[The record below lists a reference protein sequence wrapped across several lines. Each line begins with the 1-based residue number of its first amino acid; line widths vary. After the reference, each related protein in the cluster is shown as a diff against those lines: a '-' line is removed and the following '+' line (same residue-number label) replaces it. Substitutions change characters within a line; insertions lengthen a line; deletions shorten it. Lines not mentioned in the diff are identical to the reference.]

1 MRSKKVKLK
10 DMAEILNLSTS
21 TISKSL
27 LGHTDIGESTKKKV
41 LELAKKMN
49 YQPNLFG
56 KGLRTQKTMSIGVI
70 IPDITVHYS
79 SLIIKGIIESAK
91 DSGYRVIISESGHHY
106 QDEKDAISTLINS
119 NVDGILLSIA
129 RESHN
134 IDHILEASKFIP
146 IVLYDKVS
154 TKIPLTKIIDDD
166 EFGAETAV
174 RHLIAQGRSKI
185 VLIREKCKTSN
196 SENRYNGYARA
207 LGNAGISVNNILVR
221 ECDTMSIEDGYA
233 VTEEL
238 IAEKIDFDG
247 LFGATDN
254 VAIGAIQAMKKN
266 NISIP
271 KDVSVIG
278 FSNSKNSTII
288 EPSLSTMEQP
298 GYNIGK
304 YAVKYLLE
312 EILMD
317 SDISTNKT
325 IELKTKLIIRESSLN

>member
-1 MRSKKVKLK
+1 
-10 DMAEILNLSTS
+10 MAEILNLSTS
-21 TISKSL
+21 TVSKSL
-27 LGHTDIGESTKKKV
+27 LGHSDIGESTKNRV

-70 IPDITVHYS
+70 IPDITIHYS
-79 SLIIKGIIESAK
+79 ALILKGIIESAK
-91 DSGYRVIISESGHHY
+91 GSGYRVIISESGHHHE
-106 QDEKDAISTLINS
+106 DEKDAMNTLINS

-129 RESHN
+129 RESST
-134 IDHILEASKFIP
+134 IDHILDASNFIP
-146 IVLYDKVS
+146 IVLFDKVS

-166 EFGAETAV
+166 EFGADTAV
-174 RHLIAQGRSKI
+174 QHLIDCGRTRI

-196 SENRYNGYARA
+196 SENRYRGYARA
-207 LGNAGISVNNILVR
+207 LTRAGIAIDEKFVR
-221 ECDTMSIEDGYA
+221 ECDSMSIEDGYSVMEA
-233 VTEEL
+233 L
-238 IAEKIDFDG
+238 LAEKVEFDG
-247 LFGATDN
+247 VFGATDN

-266 NISIP
+266 GINIP

-288 EPSLSTMEQP
+288 EPNLSTMEQP

-312 EILMD
+312 EISED
-317 SDISTNKT
+317 SDISTNRT
-325 IELKTKLIIRESSLN
+325 IELKTKLIIRDSSSL

>member
-1 MRSKKVKLK
+1 
-10 DMAEILNLSTS
+10 MAEILNLSTS
-21 TISKSL
+21 TVSKSL
-27 LGHTDIGESTKKKV
+27 LGHSDIGESTKNRV

-79 SLIIKGIIESAK
+79 SLILKGIIESAK
-91 DSGYRVIISESGHHY
+91 GVGYRVIISESGHHH
-106 QDEKDAISTLINS
+106 QDEKDAINTLINS

-129 RESHN
+129 RESHD
-134 IDHILEASKFIP
+134 IEHILEASNFIP
-146 IVLYDKVS
+146 IVLFDKVS
-154 TKIPLTKIIDDD
+154 SKIPLTKIIDDD

-174 RHLIAQGRSKI
+174 QHLIAQGRRKI

-196 SENRYNGYARA
+196 SENRYRGYARA
-207 LGNAGISVNNILVR
+207 LSSAGLTVDDVLVR
-221 ECDTMSIEDGYA
+221 ECDSMSIEDGFA
-233 VTEEL
+233 VTEAL
-238 IAEKIDFDG
+238 IAEKIEFDG

-266 NISIP
+266 GITIP
-271 KDVSVIG
+271 RDVSVIG

-298 GYNIGK
+298 GFNIGK

-312 EILMD
+312 EISED
-317 SDISTNKT
+317 SDISTNRT
-325 IELKTKLIIRESSLN
+325 IELKTKLIVRDSSPI